1 VANVRIDSQGVPKGP
16 VYEETTPILHR
27 SGLTAADPS
36 DPTSAS
42 AGVDCSGYRNI
53 RFDMDTSGSANLT
66 ALKVQLLVWDATAG
80 KYFRGSE
87 RSFGQ
92 EELAANA
99 IPSLEAEVRGAT
111 VFLKVVSATAASLS
125 ISVYACLS

>member
-42 AGVDCSGYRNI
+42 EGLDCASYRNV
-53 RFDMDTSGSANLT
+53 RFDVDTSGSTGLT
-66 ALKVQLLVWDATAG
+66 ALKLQLLVWDATAA
-80 KYFRGSE
+80 KYFRGGE
-87 RSFGQ
+87 RSFDQ
-92 EELAANA
+92 EELAANP

-111 VFLKVVSATAASLS
+111 VFLKVVSAAAANLS
-125 ISVYACLS
+125 ISVYVSLS

>member
-16 VYEETTPILHR
+16 VYEETTPIVHR
-27 SGLTAADPS
+27 SGLTVADPS

-42 AGVDCSGYRNI
+42 AGLDCSGYRNV
-53 RFDMDTSGSANLT
+53 RFDLDTSGSTNLT

-80 KYFRGSE
+80 KYFRGCE
-87 RSFGQ
+87 RSFSQ
-92 EELAANA
+92 AELAANP

-111 VFLKVVSATAASLS
+111 VFLKVVSATATSLS
-125 ISVYACLS
+125 ISVHACLS

>member
-1 VANVRIDSQGVPKGP
+1 VANVRIDSQGIPKGP
-16 VYEETTPILHR
+16 VYEETMPILHR

-36 DPTSAS
+36 DPTSAGE
-42 AGVDCSGYRNI
+42 GVDCTGYRSI
-53 RFDMDTSGSANLT
+53 RFDVDASESTDLT
-66 ALKVQLLVWDATAG
+66 ALVLQLLVWDATAA

-87 RSFGQ
+87 RSFSQ
-92 EELAANA
+92 EELAANP

-125 ISVYACLS
+125 ISVHASLS

>member
-1 VANVRIDSQGVPKGP
+1 MANVRIDSQGVPKGP

-27 SGLTAADPS
+27 SDLTTADPS

-42 AGVDCSGYRNI
+42 DGLDCSGYRSV
-53 RFDMDTSGSANLT
+53 RFDVDTSGSTNLT

-80 KYFRGSE
+80 KYFRGGE

-92 EELAANA
+92 EELTANP

-125 ISVYACLS
+125 ISVYASLS

>member
-27 SGLTAADPS
+27 SDLTTADPS

-42 AGVDCSGYRNI
+42 DGLDCSGYRSV
-53 RFDMDTSGSANLT
+53 RFDVDTSGSTNLT

-80 KYFRGSE
+80 KYFRGGE

-92 EELAANA
+92 EELTANP

-125 ISVYACLS
+125 ISVYASLS

>member
-16 VYEETTPILHR
+16 VYEETTPVLHR
-27 SGLTAADPS
+27 SGLTAADAS

-42 AGVDCSGYRNI
+42 EGVDCGGYRNV
-53 RFDMDTSGSANLT
+53 RFDVDTAGSSELT
-66 ALKVQLLVWDATAG
+66 ALKVQLLVWDATAA
-80 KYFRGSE
+80 KYFRGGE

-92 EELAANA
+92 EELAANP

-111 VFLKVVSATAASLS
+111 VFLKLVSATAASLLV
-125 ISVYACLS
+125 SVYACLS

>member
-16 VYEETTPILHR
+16 VYEETTPIRHR

-36 DPTSAS
+36 DPSS
-42 AGVDCSGYRNI
+42 PGEGVDCGGYRNV
-53 RFDMDTSGSANLT
+53 RFDLDTSGSTGLT

-80 KYFRGSE
+80 KYFRGGE

-92 EELAANA
+92 EELAANP

-111 VFLKVVSATAASLS
+111 VFLKVVSATAASLLA
-125 ISVYACLS
+125 SVYASLS

>member
-16 VYEETTPILHR
+16 VYEETTPIIHR
-27 SGLTAADPS
+27 SGLTAADLS
-36 DPTSAS
+36 DPTSTS
-42 AGVDCSGYRNI
+42 AGVDCSGYRNV
-53 RFDMDTSGSANLT
+53 RFDLDTSGSTGLT

-92 EELAANA
+92 AELAANP

-111 VFLKVVSATAASLS
+111 VFLKVISATAASLS

>member
-27 SGLTAADPS
+27 SGLTAADPA

-42 AGVDCSGYRNI
+42 EGVDCLGYRNV
-53 RFDMDTSGSANLT
+53 RFDVDTSGSTDLT
-66 ALKVQLLVWDATAG
+66 ALKGQLLVWDATAG
-80 KYFRGSE
+80 KYFRGGEHGFS
-87 RSFGQ
+87 Q
-92 EELAANA
+92 EELAANP

-111 VFLKVVSATAASLS
+111 VFLKVVSATATSLS
-125 ISVYACLS
+125 ISVYASLS

>member
-27 SGLTAADPS
+27 SGLTAADAS
-36 DPTSAS
+36 DPSSAGE
-42 AGVDCSGYRNI
+42 GVDCSGYRNI
-53 RFDMDTSGSANLT
+53 RFDVDTSGSSELT
-66 ALKVQLLVWDATAG
+66 ALKVQLLVWDATAA
-80 KYFRGSE
+80 KYFRGGE

-92 EELAANA
+92 EELAANP

-111 VFLKVVSATAASLS
+111 VFLKLVSATATSLLVSVYASLS
-125 ISVYACLS
+125 

>member
-27 SGLTAADPS
+27 SGLTAADPA

-42 AGVDCSGYRNI
+42 EGVDCLGYRNV
-53 RFDMDTSGSANLT
+53 RFDVDTSGSTELT

-92 EELAANA
+92 EELAANP

-125 ISVYACLS
+125 ISVYASLS

>member
-36 DPTSAS
+36 DPTSTS
-42 AGVDCSGYRNI
+42 GGLDCSGYRNI
-53 RFDMDTSGSANLT
+53 RFDVDTSGSTDLT
-66 ALKVQLLVWDATAG
+66 ALKVQLLVWDATAA
-80 KYFRGSE
+80 KYFRGGE

-92 EELAANA
+92 QELAANP

-111 VFLKVVSATAASLS
+111 VFLKVVSATAASLLV
-125 ISVYACLS
+125 SVYASLS

>member
-1 VANVRIDSQGVPKGP
+1 MANVRIDSQGVPKGP

-36 DPTSAS
+36 DPASAS
-42 AGVDCSGYRNI
+42 EGLNCTGYRNV
-53 RFDMDTSGSANLT
+53 RFDVDTSGSTELT
-66 ALKVQLLVWDATAG
+66 ALKVQLLVWDATAA
-80 KYFRGSE
+80 KYFRGGE

-92 EELAANA
+92 EELAANP

-125 ISVYACLS
+125 ISVYASLS

>member
-16 VYEETTPILHR
+16 VYEETTPIVHR

-42 AGVDCSGYRNI
+42 AGVDCSGYRNV
-53 RFDMDTSGSANLT
+53 RLDLDTSGSAGLT

-80 KYFRGSE
+80 KYFRGCE
-87 RSFGQ
+87 RSFSQ
-92 EELAANA
+92 AELAANP
-99 IPSLEAEVRGAT
+99 IPSLDAEVRGAT
-111 VFLKVVSATAASLS
+111 VFLKMVSATAASLS
-125 ISVYACLS
+125 ISVYASLS

>member
-36 DPTSAS
+36 DPTSVS
-42 AGVDCSGYRNI
+42 EGVDCTGYRNV
-53 RFDMDTSGSANLT
+53 RFDVDTSGSTDLT
-66 ALKVQLLVWDATAG
+66 ALTVQLLVWDATAA
-80 KYFRGSE
+80 KYFRGGE
-87 RSFGQ
+87 RSFDE
-92 EELAANA
+92 EELAANP

-111 VFLKVVSATAASLS
+111 VFLKLVSATATSLS
-125 ISVYACLS
+125 ISVYASLS

>member
-1 VANVRIDSQGVPKGP
+1 MANVRIDSQGVPKGP

-42 AGVDCSGYRNI
+42 EGVDCIGYRNV
-53 RFDMDTSGSANLT
+53 RFDVDTSGSTDLT
-66 ALKVQLLVWDATAG
+66 ALKLQLLVWDATAG
-80 KYFRGSE
+80 KYFRGGE
-87 RSFGQ
+87 RSFDQ
-92 EELAANA
+92 EELAANP
-99 IPSLEAEVRGAT
+99 IPSLEAEARAAT

-125 ISVYACLS
+125 ISVYASLS

>member
-16 VYEETTPILHR
+16 VYEETPPILHR

-36 DPTSAS
+36 DPTSTS
-42 AGVDCSGYRNI
+42 EGVDCTGYRNI
-53 RFDMDTSGSANLT
+53 RFDVDTSGSTELT
-66 ALKVQLLVWDATAG
+66 ALKVQLLVWDATAD
-80 KYFRGSE
+80 KYFRGGE

-92 EELAANA
+92 QELATNP

-111 VFLKVVSATAASLS
+111 VFLKVVSATATSLS
-125 ISVYACLS
+125 ISVYASLS

>member
-1 VANVRIDSQGVPKGP
+1 MANVRIDSQGVPKGP

-27 SGLTAADPS
+27 SDLTAADPS

-42 AGVDCSGYRNI
+42 DGLDCTGYRSI
-53 RFDMDTSGSANLT
+53 RFDVDTSGSTDLT

-80 KYFRGSE
+80 KYFRGGE

-92 EELAANA
+92 EELTANP

-125 ISVYACLS
+125 ISVYASLS